1 MMTCITE
8 DGDEP
13 EVTAVIHPAW
23 PALMVLLEAE
33 QRTGDEARELRED
46 AQRLAAAVPWN
57 WAAMVGGGA
66 P

>member
-13 EVTAVIHPAW
+13 EITAVIHPAW
-23 PALMVLLEAE
+23 PALMMLLEAE

-46 AQRLAAAVPWN
+46 AQRPWN